1 MLGMAS
7 SRIDRPPLTL
17 HQDTLRL
24 CSVPTETQSMTC
36 PQCYMHEHEIA
47 RLQAQ
52 LRRLKADAVPT
63 IPVTPMTTMAGLT
76 GQQET
81 ILSALWKAQG
91 NAVSSSAL
99 SIALGEQSSKAS
111 IRVQLCRIKDKLGD
125 GCISNLYG
133 SGYYLT
139 KKGLT
144 KVAKLMETEQ

>member
-1 MLGMAS
+1 
-7 SRIDRPPLTL
+7 
-17 HQDTLRL
+17 
-24 CSVPTETQSMTC
+24 MTC

-63 IPVTPMTTMAGLT
+63 TPVTPMTTVAGLT

-81 ILSALWKAQG
+81 ILSALWNAQG

-139 KKGLT
+139 AKGKT
-144 KVAKLMETEQ
+144 QVAKMMEIDQ